1 MGVSETIV
9 AAMIGAMATVTTALF
24 QLFGAIRGRSKADNS
39 KPKRGMT
46 LRSVLAMFALMVAS
60 AAGGFLYS
68 ELLKQRHSEDIRAM
82 RQELKELKR
91 ELMQD
96 LSAVAATRT
105 SVTAQPTESRDSM
118 VASVAPGLQPAHLG
132 PARSSAES
140 IAYMPACL
148 AQDVGAQCE
157 ESDAQRIALCGTIP
171 RHAQVREIELFVQPD
186 AVQNPWEEHR
196 VLFEQDL
203 GGAMF
208 TGKSF
213 EYVQG
218 TENKA
223 VCVNFVHWSSEH
235 PHIARLLVEYG
246 FGPPEPAPLPDT
258 SFDALEPTTLPPPGP
273 AVIAGPIRE

>member
-118 VASVAPGLQPAHLG
+118 VASVAPSLQPAHLG

>member
-24 QLFGAIRGRSKADNS
+24 QLFGAIRGRSKGDNS

>member
-24 QLFGAIRGRSKADNS
+24 QLFGAIRGRGKADNS
-39 KPKRGMT
+39 KPRHGMT

-91 ELMQD
+91 ELKQD
-96 LSAVAATRT
+96 LSAAAAIRTDQPLQMPESRGSTVTSVAAG
-105 SVTAQPTESRDSM
+105 V
-118 VASVAPGLQPAHLG
+118 QPAHLE
-132 PARSSAES
+132 AEESSAES
-140 IAYMPACL
+140 IAYVPACR
-148 AQDVGAQCE
+148 APDVGAQCDA
-157 ESDAQRIALCGTIP
+157 SDAQRIALCGTIP
-171 RHAQVREIELFVQPD
+171 RYAQVHGIELFVQPD

-218 TENKA
+218 AESKA

-235 PHIARLLVEYG
+235 PHIARLFVEYG

-258 SFDALEPTTLPPPGP
+258 SFEALEPTTLPPPGP
-273 AVIAGPIRE
+273 AVIAGPITE

>member
-24 QLFGAIRGRSKADNS
+24 QLFGAIRGRSKGDNS

-118 VASVAPGLQPAHLG
+118 VASVAAGLQPAHLG

>member
-1 MGVSETIV
+1 
-9 AAMIGAMATVTTALF
+9 
-24 QLFGAIRGRSKADNS
+24 
-39 KPKRGMT
+39 
-46 LRSVLAMFALMVAS
+46 MFALMVAS

-157 ESDAQRIALCGTIP
+157 ESDAQRIALAARSRATPRCARSSSSCSPTPYKIP
-171 RHAQVREIELFVQPD
+171 GRSTVCSSSRISAARCSR
-186 AVQNPWEEHR
+186 ANRSNTCR
-196 VLFEQDL
+196 VPRTRPS
-203 GGAMF
+203 A
-208 TGKSF
+208 
-213 EYVQG
+213 
-218 TENKA
+218 
-223 VCVNFVHWSSEH
+223 
-235 PHIARLLVEYG
+235 
-246 FGPPEPAPLPDT
+246 
-258 SFDALEPTTLPPPGP
+258 
-273 AVIAGPIRE
+273 

>member
-118 VASVAPGLQPAHLG
+118 VASVAAGLQPAHLG